1 MSTAGTI
8 PNDTYPDRQASVDRV
23 VSTASP
29 RKRWLL
35 VHPRNPARLLVE
47 ALSKPS
53 LPLGLLMVAT
63 LAQHQFAVTLCDER
77 IGDTLPEDFSA
88 YDVVAITART
98 VNVTRAYQIA
108 DQAMAQGRRVIL
120 GGIHPTM
127 LPEEARQHASTVVI
141 GEIESVWDDLAADV
155 QRDTLQPIYRAESLK
170 PLTDIQHADFDLLRR
185 PIRQRRYASRI
196 PLVGTKGCPV
206 GCTFCCTPQIYG
218 KTYRTRTPEHIIA
231 EIRYHQARMGRQKL
245 HFSFMD
251 DNISAR
257 SEFVEELFERM
268 IGLNVTWNANI
279 SMNFLQKSHIPE
291 LARRAGCELL
301 NIGFESLDPET
312 IKQVGKGSN
321 RIGMYDTVVANVH
334 RQGIAIQ
341 GYFIFGLDTDTEASF
356 QQTYDFI
363 MRNRIDM
370 PVFTLATPFPG
381 TPWYDE
387 IKPRLQHTD
396 WDKYDVQH
404 SVYAPA
410 NLDQERLLTNYIK
423 LYREVFSWRGLRHRI
438 SWDKPAWIKLANV
451 GIHFFAQGLKPQ
463 QFI

>member
-1 MSTAGTI
+1 MALADVTYHDSSPERQLLAGGPCTG
-8 PNDTYPDRQASVDRV
+8 QS
-23 VSTASP
+23 

-35 VHPRNPARLLVE
+35 VHPRNPGQLLVE
-47 ALSKPS
+47 SFSKPS

-63 LAQHQFAVTLCDER
+63 LARQYFPITLLDER
-77 IGDTLPEDFSA
+77 IGDTVPEDFSA
-88 YDVVAITART
+88 YDIVAITART
-98 VNVTRAYQIA
+98 VNARRAYEIA
-108 DQAMAQGRRVIL
+108 DKALAQGRRVIL
-120 GGIHPTM
+120 GGVHPTM
-127 LPEEARQHASTVVI
+127 LPEESSQHASAVVL
-141 GEIESVWDDLAADV
+141 GEIESVWEELAADIEH
-155 QRDTLQPIYRAESLK
+155 DTLKPRYQAQDLK
-170 PLTDIQHADFDLLRR
+170 PLTAMQHADFDLLRK
-185 PIRQRRYASRI
+185 PVRQGKYAFRI

-218 KTYRTRTPEHIIA
+218 KVYRTRTPEHVVE
-231 EIRYHQARMGRQKL
+231 EIRYHQERLGRRAL

-251 DNISAR
+251 DNIYAR
-257 SEFVEELFERM
+257 SAFVEELLERM
-268 IGLNVTWNANI
+268 VGLGVRWNANI
-279 SMNFLQKSHIPE
+279 SMNFLQKPHIPA
-291 LARRAGCELL
+291 LAKRAGCEVL

-321 RIGMYDTVVANVH
+321 RVSMYDAIVANVQ

-381 TPWYDE
+381 TPWYQE
-387 IKPRLQHTD
+387 MEPRLLHRD

-410 NLDQERLLTNYIK
+410 KLAQERLIANYIK
-423 LYREVFSWRGLRHRI
+423 LYREVFSWRGLRRRL
-438 SWDKPAWIKLANV
+438 SWGKPAWVTLANL
-451 GIHFFAQGLKPQ
+451 GMHAFAQGLRPQ
-463 QFI
+463 QFV